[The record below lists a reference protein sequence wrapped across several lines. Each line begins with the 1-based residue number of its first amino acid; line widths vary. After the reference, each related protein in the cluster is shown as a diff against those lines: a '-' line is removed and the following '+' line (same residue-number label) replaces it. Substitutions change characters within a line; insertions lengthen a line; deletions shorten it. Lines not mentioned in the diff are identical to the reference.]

1 MQILSTTKNNPHHA
15 HRHSHTQSDRQTDRQ
30 HIFYFIKYFILL
42 SIWVTPGN
50 APGLHLAL
58 DLGITPDGARGTK
71 ENAEDQIW
79 VDCCKARALPTVLS
93 L

>member
-1 MQILSTTKNNPHHA
+1 MQILSTTKNNRHHA
-15 HRHSHTQSDRQTDRQ
+15 HRHSHTQSDRQTDR